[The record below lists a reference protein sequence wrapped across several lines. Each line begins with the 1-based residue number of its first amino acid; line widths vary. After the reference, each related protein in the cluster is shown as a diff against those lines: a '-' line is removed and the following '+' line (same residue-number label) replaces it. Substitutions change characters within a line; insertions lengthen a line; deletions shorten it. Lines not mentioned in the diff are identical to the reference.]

1 MTTTMPP
8 LTEQPDP
15 LLITPALIR
24 CMFTKA
30 QKDRYSKI
38 LFGVRFKTQF
48 ANNTWLLTKEVAYW
62 WQMAIY
68 WFLNAIWI
76 VVFTVF
82 TGVALYF
89 ALVLAFSL

>member
-24 CMFTKA
+24 CMFTKT
-30 QKDRYSKI
+30 QKARYSKI
-38 LFGVRFKTQF
+38 LFGVRFKKQF

-68 WFLNAIWI
+68 WLLNAIWI
-76 VVFTVF
+76 VLFTV
-82 TGVALYF
+82 TAGVALYF
-89 ALVLAFSL
+89 ALVLALSL